1 MARANRRRPGSPDR
15 RRPARTETR
24 SETATRGGFGLCST
38 EPATAWRTPRA
49 TRCRRYC
56 GGSSPRAHLRG
67 SPFGRGAGAAA
78 RRAQPGRSRSSRH
91 RYCRARSPPSSASGG
106 ARGQVRLDEARARLT
121 QFLQVAG
128 ALVARLVEQLV
139 TLRGSV
145 AARAPVG
152 SVASFFTG
160 AQALELR
167 QGLEPPP
174 LLLLRQSRSRGPL
187 GSTQTPALPGPRRA
201 RGDQPGQVGW
211 PHTDPPLAQAVGGQA
226 PPVDPAARA
235 VERAR
240 SAISRRRSVAS
251 GRRARTS

>member
-1 MARANRRRPGSPDR
+1 VEAHSGEARALLRDAPTRQEPIVAPPLLPSEVATIIRQRRR
-15 RRPARTETR
+15 
-24 SETATRGGFGLCST
+24 
-38 EPATAWRTPRA
+38 
-49 TRCRRYC
+49 
-56 GGSSPRAHLRG
+56 
-67 SPFGRGAGAAA
+67 
-78 RRAQPGRSRSSRH
+78 Q
-91 RYCRARSPPSSASGG
+91 
-106 ARGQVRLDEARARLT
+106 GQVRLDEARARLT

-128 ALVARLVEQLV
+128 ALVARLVEQLPR
-139 TLRGSV
+139 LGGEWAV
-145 AARAPVG
+145 AGGDR
-152 SVASFFTG
+152 G

-174 LLLLRQSRSRGPL
+174 LLLLRQSRSRGPI